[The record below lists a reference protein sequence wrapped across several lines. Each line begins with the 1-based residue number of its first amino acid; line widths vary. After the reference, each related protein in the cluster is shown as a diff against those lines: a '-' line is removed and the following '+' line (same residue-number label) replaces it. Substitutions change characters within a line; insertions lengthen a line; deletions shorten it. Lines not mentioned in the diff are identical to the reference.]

1 MHVQTQANT
10 LAEGVMSVSYLLLIF
25 PDGKG
30 DWISDGC
37 INKSR
42 NLDTIVCE
50 CNHLS
55 MFGVLVVCVCILCDL
70 HDETMSKILR
80 YGCSTEHGT
89 SGM

>member
-1 MHVQTQANT
+1 MFKHKETYQKIRLTYVDDIG
-10 LAEGVMSVSYLLLIF
+10 GVMYVGYLLLIF

-30 DWISDGC
+30 DWVSDGC

-55 MFGVLVVCVCILCDL
+55 MFGVLVVSMCVY
-70 HDETMSKILR
+70 TV
-80 YGCSTEHGT
+80 
-89 SGM
+89 

>member
-1 MHVQTQANT
+1 MFQHMITHWQKILLPCFYVCM
-10 LAEGVMSVSYLLLIF
+10 LIHIEGVMRIRYLLLIF

-30 DWISDGC
+30 DWVSDGC

-55 MFGVLVVCVCILCDL
+55 MFGVLVVSMCVCVYCI
-70 HDETMSKILR
+70 
-80 YGCSTEHGT
+80 TEV
-89 SGM
+89 

>member
-1 MHVQTQANT
+1 MYV
-10 LAEGVMSVSYLLLIF
+10 GYLLLIF

-30 DWISDGC
+30 DWVSDGC

-55 MFGVLVVCVCILCDL
+55 TFGVLVVSMLLVLIKYVSVVSVIGIN
-70 HDETMSKILR
+70 EV
-80 YGCSTEHGT
+80 
-89 SGM
+89 

>member
-1 MHVQTQANT
+1 MYIDDNG
-10 LAEGVMSVSYLLLIF
+10 GVMHVSYLLLIF

-30 DWISDGC
+30 DWVSDGC

-55 MFGVLVVCVCILCDL
+55 MFGVLVVSMCVYCVIC
-70 HDETMSKILR
+70 R
-80 YGCSTEHGT
+80 TEVGVK
-89 SGM
+89 

>member
-1 MHVQTQANT
+1 MYIDGNG
-10 LAEGVMSVSYLLLIF
+10 GVMHVSYLLFIF

-30 DWISDGC
+30 DWVSDGC

-55 MFGVLVVCVCILCDL
+55 MFGVLVVSMCEYCVVC
-70 HDETMSKILR
+70 R
-80 YGCSTEHGT
+80 TEVGVQL
-89 SGM
+89 

>member
-1 MHVQTQANT
+1 MHVETQHNA
-10 LAEGVMSVSYLLLIF
+10 LAGKTCAFMYIDDNGRVMHVSYLLLIF

-30 DWISDGC
+30 DWVSDGC

-55 MFGVLVVCVCILCDL
+55 MFGVLVVSMCVY
-70 HDETMSKILR
+70 TV
-80 YGCSTEHGT
+80 
-89 SGM
+89 